1 MVFGMSHLT
10 RIWGLDLED
19 KLLVSK
25 VRWILSINLT
35 EPPYYNKCCDTGTC
49 LGHFKNDKWQKIS
62 HERKRSAKI
71 LSRNEASAQ
80 DYVCDINTC
89 CRGVYFD
96 VIVTV
101 VNCIEDRFT
110 QAGYQASRKI
120 EQLFLFFFNLNYES
134 WSGNVAGVYG
144 DEISHYLLS
153 PLLQLLGTKLI
164 APDEKTIP
172 GVINYMKQCSG
183 VEREFFLEI
192 TILLRLHLISPVTN
206 TVYES
211 SSPTMPSI
219 KIYYA
224 APLTQERLINTT
236 LLSIHKQSRD
246 KLDLTDIANM
256 FCEKKNGR
264 QRVFGDLILKIV
276 Y

>member
-35 EPPYYNKCCDTGTC
+35 EPPYYNKCCDTGTTC

-80 DYVCDINTC
+80 DYVCDINTF
-89 CRGVYFD
+89 CRGIYFD

-120 EQLFLFFFNLNYES
+120 ERLFLIFFFY
-134 WSGNVAGVYG
+134 
-144 DEISHYLLS
+144 
-153 PLLQLLGTKLI
+153 
-164 APDEKTIP
+164 
-172 GVINYMKQCSG
+172 
-183 VEREFFLEI
+183 F
-192 TILLRLHLISPVTN
+192 
-206 TVYES
+206 
-211 SSPTMPSI
+211 SI
-219 KIYYA
+219 
-224 APLTQERLINTT
+224 
-236 LLSIHKQSRD
+236 
-246 KLDLTDIANM
+246 
-256 FCEKKNGR
+256 
-264 QRVFGDLILKIV
+264 
-276 Y
+276 